1 MTPAMASTGSTG
13 APGTGAPGTAAPGT
27 AAPSTAAP
35 STAAP
40 STGAARRPD
49 AAAAAAPAD
58 VSTPAVVLKF
68 DPNVMHHGGLGAI
81 RSLGRMGVPVYAV
94 QESAWAPAAHSR
106 YLRAKVLWRPASL
119 SPDRVQ
125 AGLLRL
131 AELIGR
137 PSVLIPTDDAGAIFL
152 AEHGDCLRDK
162 FLFPDPP
169 AGLPRELAGKHSLH
183 RLCAENDFP
192 SPHSFLASS
201 RADATRAAA
210 DFGYPVVAKLAR
222 PWQSHSKQRSTE
234 IIRDRTE
241 LDDAWQSSLAS
252 QSGLMLQEYIPAAPG
267 HDWFFHGYA
276 SAADV
281 CRPACTGVKDR
292 SYPAQA
298 GLTSFGRCVPNTA
311 LRGSVTGLLR
321 RLGYRGIA
329 DLDLRLDERD
339 GQYKLL
345 DFNPRL
351 GAQFR
356 LFTGPG
362 GLDVVR
368 AAYLDLTGQPVTGS
382 EPASGRSFMVE
393 NYDPLTAISYW
404 RRGEIGLRS
413 WLAATRC
420 VDETAWFARDDLRPF
435 ELMCLRMG
443 WRMLTK
449 PLARGGRPSPRSGT
463 AEPVRAVGPRLRRG
477 RSKAGRA

>member
-1 MTPAMASTGSTG
+1 MTTTIAADRLV
-13 APGTGAPGTAAPGT
+13 TAAASP
-27 AAPSTAAP
+27 
-35 STAAP
+35 
-40 STGAARRPD
+40 
-49 AAAAAAPAD
+49 PAD

-94 QESAWAPAAHSR
+94 QESAWAPAGHSR
-106 YLRAKVLWRPASL
+106 YLRGKVLWRPAGL
-119 SPDRVQ
+119 AVDRVR

-152 AEHGDCLRDK
+152 AEHGAALQGK

-169 AGLPRELAGKHSLH
+169 ASLPRQLAGKYSLH
-183 RLCAENDFP
+183 MLCAELGFP
-192 SPHSFLASS
+192 SPRSCVPSS
-201 RADATRAAA
+201 LTRAAEAAA
-210 DFGYPVVAKLAR
+210 DYRYPVVGKLAR
-222 PWQSHSKQRSTE
+222 PWQSQSKQPSTQ
-234 IIRDRTE
+234 IIHDQAE
-241 LDDAWQSSLAS
+241 LDVAWQAS
-252 QSGLMLQEYIPAAPG
+252 QAGQAGLLLQEYIPAAPG

-276 SAADV
+276 AASDR
-281 CRPACTGVKDR
+281 CWPACTGVKDR
-292 SYPAQA
+292 SYPAHA
-298 GLTSFGRCVPNTA
+298 GLTSFGRCVPNEA
-311 LRGSVTGLLR
+311 LRDSATLLLR

-329 DLDLRLDERD
+329 DLDLRLDDRD

-362 GLDVVR
+362 GLDLVR
-368 AAYLDLTGQPVTGS
+368 AAYLDLTGQPVTG
-382 EPASGRSFMVE
+382 ADTVSGRSFMVE
-393 NYDPLTAISYW
+393 SYDPLTAISYW
-404 RRGEIGLRS
+404 RRGELSLRA
-413 WLAATRC
+413 WLAAMRT

-443 WRMLTK
+443 WRVLTR
-449 PLARGGRPSPRSGT
+449 PL
-463 AEPVRAVGPRLRRG
+463 VRAAAARSRSDTADPDNPTEPRLRRG
-477 RSKAGRA
+477 RSKAGRTRTGRQPTSSKGDKE

>member
-1 MTPAMASTGSTG
+1 MHHAMTPPLGSAGVASTGVTRHPV
-13 APGTGAPGTAAPGT
+13 AP
-27 AAPSTAAP
+27 
-35 STAAP
+35 
-40 STGAARRPD
+40 
-49 AAAAAAPAD
+49 AAAGTAD
-58 VSTPAVVLKF
+58 VSTPTVVLKF

-94 QESAWAPAAHSR
+94 QESAWAPAAQSR
-106 YLRAKVLWRPASL
+106 YLRRKVLWRPEGL
-119 SPDRVQ
+119 PPDRVQ

-131 AELIGR
+131 AELIGT
-137 PSVLIPTDDAGAIFL
+137 PSVLVPTDDAGAIFL
-152 AEHGDCLRDK
+152 AEHGECLRGS

-169 AGLPRELAGKHSLH
+169 AALPRQLAGKHSLH
-183 RLCAENDFP
+183 RLCADTDFP
-192 SPHSFLASS
+192 SPRSCLPSS
-201 RADATRAAA
+201 RADAARAAA
-210 DFGYPVVAKLAR
+210 DYGYPVVAKLAR
-222 PWQSHSKQRSTE
+222 PWQSQSKQRSTQ
-234 IIRDRTE
+234 IIRDQAD
-241 LDDAWQSSLAS
+241 LDGAWQAS
-252 QSGLMLQEYIPAAPG
+252 QAGQTGLMLQEYIPAAPG

-281 CRPACTGVKDR
+281 CKPACTGVKDR
-292 SYPAQA
+292 SYPAHA
-298 GLTSFGRCVPNTA
+298 GLTSFGRCVPNA
-311 LRGSVTGLLR
+311 VLRDRVTGLLR
-321 RLGYRGIA
+321 DLGYRGIA

-368 AAYLDLTGQPVTGS
+368 AAYLDLTGQPVTGA

-393 NYDPLTAISYW
+393 SYDPLSAISYW

-413 WLAATRC
+413 WLAATRR

-435 ELMCLRMG
+435 ELMCVRMG
-443 WRMLTK
+443 WRVLTR
-449 PLARGGRPSPRSGT
+449 PFLRRGRAPARSGK
-463 AEPVRAVGPRLRRG
+463 ADPDRAVGPRLRRG
-477 RSKAGRA
+477 RSKAGRS